1 MSGQSHPH
9 TCRMPWD
16 HALPELK
23 VQLLQNSCV
32 SVPSQMNTRLPG
44 CSELSISLLLL
55 LSSVVDVR
63 KFTGATWKCH
73 FLLKPLVDFCPAIC
87 LPEDWH
93 TSVSSSNQA
102 VMCKTSTDCAH
113 ARILRGMRY
122 ESVEIWRG
130 SWSCC
135 GGFVSTA
142 DGICVTY
149 SCVTSGVQTTNE
161 VMLFS
166 VRPSNIESC
175 STHLLS

>member
-9 TCRMPWD
+9 TCRTPWD

-23 VQLLQNSCV
+23 VQLLQNCWV

-73 FLLKPLVDFCPAIC
+73 FLLKPLVGFCPAIC

-93 TSVSSSNQA
+93 TPVSSSDQA

-122 ESVEIWRG
+122 ENVEIWRG

-142 DGICVTY
+142 DGYLC
-149 SCVTSGVQTTNE
+149 
-161 VMLFS
+161 
-166 VRPSNIESC
+166 NIFMGNK
-175 STHLLS
+175 